1 MKKRTFPTVELI
13 ILALGE
19 LIVSLLVVGG
29 YLLCDL
35 IFEAE
40 LFDFSYRVITGVLL
54 GSIVTVFNYL
64 FLCISVNRAVN
75 RFLELRGDREMDE
88 EEAAKFAA
96 ENSMAIQNAI
106 KTSFIIRTVSMLA
119 ALIVAFVLD
128 WFAPLATVIPLL
140 MFRPIISFG
149 ERIRQRF
156 DKTPELVLDET
167 EYTEINEEAAEE
179 NESEKESEA

>member
-1 MKKRTFPTVELI
+1 MKKRNLPIAEI
-13 ILALGE
+13 AILAVGE

-54 GSIVTVFNYL
+54 GSCVTVLNYL

-75 RFLELRGDREMDE
+75 RFLALRGDAEMDE
-88 EEAAKFAA
+88 EEAAKFAL
-96 ENSMAIQNAI
+96 ENSMPIQNAI

-119 ALIVAFVLD
+119 AFIVAFVVD

-140 MFRPIISFG
+140 MFRPIITVG
-149 ERIRQRF
+149 GLIRQKF
-156 DKTPELVLDET
+156 NKTPEIFLGDS
-167 EYTEINEEAAEE
+167 EYTEINENPDE
-179 NESEKESEA
+179 EKESEA